1 MRQMFDSTV
10 ERLFA
15 DLASPAAVLE
25 CEGGIG
31 PYSWPQAMWDAVEE
45 SGFPLALAP
54 ESLGGAGASWAD
66 VCGVVRLAGRFNL
79 PLPLP
84 EAMLANWLLGVAGLA
99 PAEGAVSVAGSGS
112 LRLRGGL
119 VSGEAVDVP
128 WGDAVP
134 FVVAVTGGAEP
145 AVLLLPT
152 EAARRQDSA
161 NIAAEPRASLLFQE
175 VAPVAQA
182 PLPTGWPTDV
192 LLLGGAMVRAAQ
204 IAGAMEAVLAMA
216 TQYAGERVQFGKP
229 IGSFQA
235 IQHQVAILA
244 EQTAAAVMA
253 CEAAFAAAEP
263 RIVRLQAIAAKICA
277 SEAAGV
283 GASVAH
289 AVHGAIGFTHEH
301 SLHLTT
307 RRLWS
312 WRSEFGSATA
322 WSQRLGRAV
331 CAAGAHG
338 FWPGVTEAH
347 FDTLREQRA

>member
-15 DLASPAAVLE
+15 DLASPAAVLA
-25 CEGGIG
+25 CEDGA
-31 PYSWPQAMWDAVEE
+31 WPQAMWAAVEE

-54 ESLGGAGASWAD
+54 EALGGAGASWAD
-66 VCGVVRLAGRFNL
+66 VCGVIRLAGRYNL

-84 EAMLANWLLGVAGLA
+84 EAMLANWLLGAAGLA
-99 PAEGAVSVAGSGS
+99 PAAGAVSVVGAGS
-112 LRLRGGL
+112 LRLQNGA
-119 VSGEAVDVP
+119 VSGEALEVP

-134 FVVAVTGGAEP
+134 LVVAVTGGPEP
-145 AVLLLPT
+145 AVVLLPT
-152 EAARRQDSA
+152 EAASRRDGA
-161 NIAAEPRASLLFQE
+161 NTAAEPRATLLFQD

-182 PLPTGWPTDV
+182 KLPQGWPADV

-204 IAGAMEAVLAMA
+204 IAGALEGVLALA
-216 TQYAGERVQFGKP
+216 STYAGERVQFGKP

-235 IQHQVAILA
+235 IQHQLAVLA
-244 EQTAAAVMA
+244 EHTASAVMA
-253 CEAAFAAAEP
+253 SEAAFAAAET

-277 SEAAGV
+277 SEAAGI
-283 GASVAH
+283 GAGVAH

-301 SLHLTT
+301 TLHLST

-312 WRSEFGSATA
+312 WRSEFGSASA

-331 CAAGAHG
+331 CAAGAEN
-338 FWPGVTEAH
+338 FWPGVTAGH
-347 FDTLREQRA
+347 FDTLQEQRA

>member
-1 MRQMFDSTV
+1 MRQIFDSTV

-15 DLASPAAVLE
+15 DLASPAAVLD
-25 CEGGIG
+25 CEGGA
-31 PYSWPQAMWDAVEE
+31 WPHAMWAEVEE
-45 SGFPLALAP
+45 SGFPLALVP

-66 VCGVVRLAGRFNL
+66 VCGVIRLAGRFNL

-84 EAMLANWLLGVAGLA
+84 EAILANWLLGAAGLA
-99 PAEGAVSVAGSGS
+99 PAAGAVSVAGSGS
-112 LRLRGGL
+112 LRLKGGT
-119 VSGEAVDVP
+119 VSGEAIEVP

-145 AVLLLPT
+145 AVVLLPA

-161 NIAAEPRASLLFQE
+161 NIAAEPRSTLLFE
-175 VAPVAQA
+175 AVAPLAHA
-182 PLPTGWPTDV
+182 PLPPGWPTDV

-204 IAGAMEAVLAMA
+204 IAGAMETVLAMA
-216 TQYAGERVQFGKP
+216 TGYAGERVQFGKA

-235 IQHQVAILA
+235 IQHQMAVLA

-253 CEAAFAAAEP
+253 CEAAFAAAES

-322 WSQRLGRAV
+322 WSQCLGRAV
-331 CAAGAHG
+331 CAAGPHG
-338 FWPGVTEAH
+338 FWPGVTEGH
-347 FDTLREQRA
+347 FKSLQEERA